1 MSPTVDTKNINKN
14 HIDEKMSIDDATD
27 GKDVMDVMDVMDADD
42 VMDEMDADDV
52 MDVMDVMD
60 VKEATTTT
68 TNLKLPIFA
77 STSMLNNDLFE
88 LDAFERQFKED
99 VNFSKIL
106 KRTLQYMHHYRDNR
120 SKTQL
125 FQYCRKC
132 LVALLENNVF
142 EYIDMHNSSTKI
154 FDKKSAEQYYYN
166 IIHYIDIVISIFKRN
181 PQNKNTNRSTIRRLL
196 TLTNFKKAILKNLYS
211 IEKVDSA

>member
-1 MSPTVDTKNINKN
+1 M
-14 HIDEKMSIDDATD
+14 DAD
-27 GKDVMDVMDVMDADD
+27 NVMDADD
-42 VMDEMDADDV
+42 VMDGKDVMDDMDADNVMDADDV
-52 MDVMDVMD
+52 MDGKD
-60 VKEATTTT
+60 ATTT
-68 TNLKLPIFA
+68 TNLKLPMFA

-88 LDAFERQFKED
+88 LDVFERQFKED

-106 KRTLQYMHHYRDNR
+106 KRTLQYMHHYRNNR

-125 FQYCRKC
+125 FRYCRKC

-196 TLTNFKKAILKNLYS
+196 TLTNFKRAILKNLYS
-211 IEKVDSA
+211 IESGRQRLIQ